1 MQSSNNSEEFYTKL
15 KSQLYET
22 SSWPTAYLFKFIVT
36 SDQHKVDAI
45 ESVFDNLGAVI
56 NNTASKKGNYVSISI
71 HVVMKDPEAVIE
83 KYKLISRDV
92 EGVISL

>member
-22 SSWPTAYLFKFIVT
+22 SSLPTAYLFKFIVT

-56 NNTASKKGNYVSISI
+56 NSTASKKGNYVSISI

>member
-56 NNTASKKGNYVSISI
+56 NSTASKKGNYVSISI

>member
-36 SDQHKVDAI
+36 SDQHKVYAI

-56 NNTASKKGNYVSISI
+56 NSTASKKGNYVSISI

>member
-1 MQSSNNSEEFYTKL
+1 MQSSSNSEEFYTKL

-56 NNTASKKGNYVSISI
+56 NSTASKKGNYVSISI

>member
-56 NNTASKKGNYVSISI
+56 NSTASNKGNYVSISI

>member
-56 NNTASKKGNYVSISI
+56 NSIASKKGNYVSISI

>member
-1 MQSSNNSEEFYTKL
+1 MQSSNNSKEFYTKL

-56 NNTASKKGNYVSISI
+56 NSTASKKGNYVSISI

>member
-1 MQSSNNSEEFYTKL
+1 MQSSHNSEEFYTKL

-36 SDQHKVDAI
+36 SEQHKIDAI
-45 ESVFDNLGAVI
+45 ESVFDNMGAVI
-56 NNTASKKGNYVSISI
+56 NSTTSKKGNYVSISI
-71 HVVMKDPEAVIE
+71 HVEMKDPEAVIE
-83 KYKLISRDV
+83 KYKQISREV

>member
-22 SSWPTAYLFKFIVT
+22 SSWPTAYLFKFIIP
-36 SDQHKVDAI
+36 SEKHKIDKI

-56 NNTASKKGNYVSISI
+56 NSKLSKKGNYVSISI
-71 HVVMKDPEAVIE
+71 HVVMKNPEAVVD
-83 KYKLISRDV
+83 KYKQISSDV

>member
-15 KSQLYET
+15 KSHLYET
-22 SSWPTAYLFKFIVT
+22 SSLPTAYLFKFIVT

-56 NNTASKKGNYVSISI
+56 NSTASKKGNYVSISI

>member
-45 ESVFDNLGAVI
+45 ESVFDNMGAVI
-56 NNTASKKGNYVSISI
+56 NSTASKKGNYLSISI

>member
-1 MQSSNNSEEFYTKL
+1 MKSSNNSEEFYTKL
-15 KSQLYET
+15 TSQLHET
-22 SSWPTAYLFKFIVT
+22 SSWPTAYLFKFIVK
-36 SDQHKVDAI
+36 SDQHKIDII
-45 ESVFDNLGAVI
+45 ESVFDNMGAVI
-56 NNTASKKGNYVSISI
+56 NSTASKKGNYVSISI

>member
-56 NNTASKKGNYVSISI
+56 NSTASKKR
-71 HVVMKDPEAVIE
+71 
-83 KYKLISRDV
+83 KLCKHFNSCRDERSR
-92 EGVISL
+92 GSY